1 MKSIKKRPRQINKKT
16 AVRRTSRTFKAGQT
30 NIEYMRCLQES
41 DVAYDGVEFSAILA
55 DQFKCQKEIL
65 KVILCELYFNE
76 KMCDETFY
84 HLPVDVQKMVK
95 IYLSQIFKFDY
106 QDCQK
111 AQEVGA
117 KGKQYTEIIDHKLNM
132 LSPENMQRYKTI
144 KSLAFAV

>member
-1 MKSIKKRPRQINKKT
+1 MNRPRQINKKT
-16 AVRRTSRTFKAGQT
+16 VVETTSSILKAGQT
-30 NIEYMRCLQES
+30 NFEYMRCLEES
-41 DVAYDGVEFSAILA
+41 YGAYDEIEFSAILG

-65 KVILCELYFNE
+65 KVILCELHFNE

-95 IYLSQIFKFDY
+95 IYLSQVYKFDY

-117 KGKQYTEIIDHKLNM
+117 KGKQFTEITDHKLNM
-132 LSPENMQRYKTI
+132 LSPESRQRYKTI